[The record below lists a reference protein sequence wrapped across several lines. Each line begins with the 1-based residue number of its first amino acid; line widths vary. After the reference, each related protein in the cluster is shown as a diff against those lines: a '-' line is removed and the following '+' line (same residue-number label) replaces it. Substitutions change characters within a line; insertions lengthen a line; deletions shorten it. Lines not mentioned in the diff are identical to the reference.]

1 MQKRAMHRPVVSRS
15 AVKKVAVPASAVALL
30 TLLACAVALLAFG
43 GSARAQGGP
52 EGPPPP
58 VVKVGKAT
66 KQSIAPTMSA
76 TGTVV
81 SRNDA
86 RIAAETPGRLVWVA
100 EPGTYIER
108 GGVIAR
114 VDEAA
119 LKLRLRDNDATAA
132 RLEAN
137 HKYLDSQVARFER
150 LIEQKIGS
158 QAQLDEAVA
167 QRDMIAQELNQA
179 RVARDQTLHDL
190 ERARVTAPFAGQVVE
205 RLRQPGEFVAEG
217 GEVAR
222 LVDTRHIEVRA
233 QAPMQVAAFIAK
245 GREVKVVD
253 RAAREIRSPIRA
265 VIPVGDERSRQMEV
279 RIALPDGLWP
289 IGSPVSVE
297 LPTSQPMSVMA
308 VPRDAVILRQDEAYI
323 LRVTTGSKVE
333 RVPVSTGVGSGGLV
347 EVKGPVSAGDRV
359 VIRGGERLQPGQA
372 VNVVAES

>member
-1 MQKRAMHRPVVSRS
+1 MSHPLLRNPNMHARAVRS
-15 AVKKVAVPASAVALL
+15 FTLLALL
-30 TLLACAVALLAFG
+30 TVSSAF
-43 GSARAQGGP
+43 AQ
-52 EGPPPP
+52 EQGPPPAP
-58 VVKVGKAT
+58 VKVGKAS

-114 VDEAA
+114 VDDAA
-119 LKLRLRDNDATAA
+119 LKLRLRDNDATVL

-137 HKYLDSQVARFER
+137 LKYLDSQVTRFQR
-150 LIEQKIGS
+150 LMEQRIAS
-158 QAQLDEAVA
+158 QSQLDEATA
-167 QRDMIAQELNQA
+167 QRDMTAQEINQA

-205 RLRQPGEFVAEG
+205 RLRQPGEFVATG
-217 GEVAR
+217 GELAR

-233 QAPMQVAAFIAK
+233 QAPMQVAAFVAK
-245 GREVKVVD
+245 GREVKIVD
-253 RAAREIRSPIRA
+253 RSNRAIRSPIRA

-279 RIALPDGLWP
+279 RVALPDGIWP

-297 LPTSQPMSVMA
+297 LPTSQPVIVMA
-308 VPRDAVILRQDEAYI
+308 VPRDAVILRQDETYI
-323 LRVTTGSKVE
+323 LRVTSGSKVE
-333 RVPVSTGVGSGGLV
+333 RVPVSMGVGSGGLV
-347 EVKGPVSAGDRV
+347 EVKGPLAPGDRV
-359 VIRGGERLQPGQA
+359 VIRGGERLQPGET
-372 VNVVAES
+372 VSVVAES